1 MASFSEQNRANM
13 HDAVKGIS
21 RILQPV
27 ATAIGREMPAF
38 EGFALFV
45 QDPYHED
52 SAGAITQVN
61 APHVDYHHFSFQESA
76 VTGRRVDLS
85 VSTLGK
91 TFKSGIY
98 ELAESRMNPEHHLV
112 AGIHVPEAAGKRA
125 AAVFQMAFT
134 KGVGKAS
141 IDLARIK
148 ERHWATIE
156 PKCLPLLETLSQE
169 ARNYPTG
176 SIADPLRLHVPI
188 TPNAFVINWDV
199 SESTKRAI
207 TDYPELRDELTLLAD
222 DYAKILADPTY
233 RTSLINGQ
241 GDGQRL
247 ILDIPP
253 KARLSPDKIRELAK
267 TSLYPLVEKLEAT
280 AAENGLP
287 VRIAIGIGRAEKT
300 NLGPSGMVF
309 FEVSDTS
316 KQLRHSGVA
325 TGYTEDT
332 QQLLGI

>member
-1 MASFSEQNRANM
+1 MASFSEKNRAAM
-13 HDAVKGIS
+13 QCAVEDIS
-21 RILQPV
+21 KILKPS
-27 ATAIGREMPAF
+27 AITIGREMPAF

-61 APHVDYHHFSFQESA
+61 APQVDYGHFSFQEYA
-76 VTGRRVDLS
+76 ITGRRVDLS
-85 VSTLGK
+85 VSTLGE
-91 TFKSGIY
+91 TFASGIY
-98 ELAESRMNPEHHLV
+98 ELAESRMNPEQHLV

-134 KGVGKAS
+134 RGKDEAS
-141 IDLARIK
+141 IDLSYIR
-148 ERHWATIE
+148 EYWATIE
-156 PKCLPLLETLSQE
+156 PRCLPLLETISRE

-199 SESTKRAI
+199 SESTKHAI
-207 TDYPELRDELTLLAD
+207 TYYPELRDELTLLAD

-247 ILDIPP
+247 LLDIPP
-253 KARLSPDKIRELAK
+253 ETRLSPDKIRELAK
-267 TSLYPLVEKLEAT
+267 TSLYPLVEKLEAK

-300 NLGPSGMVF
+300 NLGPSGLVF

-316 KQLRHSGVA
+316 KQLPHSGVA

-332 QQLLGI
+332 QRLLGI